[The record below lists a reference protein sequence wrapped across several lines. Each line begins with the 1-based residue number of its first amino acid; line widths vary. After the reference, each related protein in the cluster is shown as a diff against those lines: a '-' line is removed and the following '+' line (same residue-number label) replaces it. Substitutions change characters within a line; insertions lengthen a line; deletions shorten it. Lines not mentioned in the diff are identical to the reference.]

1 MTSPSISG
9 SAGERPV
16 PEPGPGTARPAGP
29 GVPLSVWAGLP
40 APDCAPPGQ
49 SCGPVTTAV
58 AARVTGSFSRPG
70 DLVVAVDGS
79 PAAAEAAACAG
90 RLVLSLAPGGP
101 ARLLAAG
108 GPGAGTA
115 ALVIVGCPGPEPD
128 GGGLLYAACERVLRP
143 GGVLAVITPGP
154 GGDGP
159 PGDLDGQVVA
169 AARAAGLGYAQ
180 HVVLVHAAV
189 DGDRLDP
196 AGPASGTASPPGG
209 TRVHSDLL
217 VFTKPG
223 KPVSSAE
230 LKDSQPELP
239 GGSRRSPAAD
249 PWVHGEDGDP
259 VS

>member
-1 MTSPSISG
+1 MTPPSLPG

-16 PEPGPGTARPAGP
+16 RAPGPRAGRPAGP

-49 SCGPVTTAV
+49 PCGGPVTTAA
-58 AARVTGSFSRPG
+58 AARVTESFSRPG
-70 DLVVAVDGS
+70 DLVVAIDGS
-79 PAAAEAAACAG
+79 PAAASAAAAAG
-90 RLVLSLAPGGP
+90 RVVLGLAPGGP

-108 GPGAGTA
+108 DPGAGTA
-115 ALVIVGCPGPEPD
+115 ALVITGCPGPDPD

-159 PGDLDGQVVA
+159 PGDLAGHVVA
-169 AARAAGLGYAQ
+169 AARAAGLAYAQ
-180 HVVLVHAAV
+180 HIVLVHAAI

-196 AGPASGTASPPGG
+196 ASPAPGTASPPGG

-223 KPVSSAE
+223 
-230 LKDSQPELP
+230 
-239 GGSRRSPAAD
+239 GSRP
-249 PWVHGEDGDP
+249 
-259 VS
+259 

>member
-1 MTSPSISG
+1 MTQPSLSG

-40 APDCAPPGQ
+40 APDCAPTGQ
-49 SCGPVTTAV
+49 PCGGPVTTAA

-70 DLVVAVDGS
+70 DLVVAIDCS
-79 PAAAEAAACAG
+79 PAAAGAAAATG
-90 RLVLSLAPGGP
+90 RVVLGLAPGGP

-108 GPGAGTA
+108 DPGAGTA
-115 ALVIVGCPGPEPD
+115 ALVIAGCPGPEPD

-154 GGDGP
+154 GDGSVA
-159 PGDLDGQVVA
+159 GDLPGHVVA
-169 AARAAGLGYAQ
+169 AARAAGLSYAQ
-180 HVVLVHAAV
+180 HIVLVHAAV

-196 AGPASGTASPPGG
+196 ASPASCTAGPPGG
-209 TRVHSDLL
+209 TRAHSDLL

-223 KPVSSAE
+223 GTRP
-230 LKDSQPELP
+230 
-239 GGSRRSPAAD
+239 
-249 PWVHGEDGDP
+249 
-259 VS
+259 

>member
-1 MTSPSISG
+1 MTSPSLSG

-16 PEPGPGTARPAGP
+16 PVPGPGTARPSGP

-49 SCGPVTTAV
+49 SCGPVTTAA

-70 DLVVAVDGS
+70 DLVVAIDCS
-79 PAAAEAAACAG
+79 PAAAGAASATG
-90 RLVLSLAPGGP
+90 RVVLGLAPGGP

-108 GPGAGTA
+108 DPGAGTA
-115 ALVIVGCPGPEPD
+115 ALVITGSPDPEAD

-154 GGDGP
+154 G
-159 PGDLDGQVVA
+159 DLAGHVVA
-169 AARAAGLGYAQ
+169 AARAAGLAYAQ
-180 HVVLVHAAV
+180 HIVLVHAAV

-196 AGPASGTASPPGG
+196 ASPVSGTARAPGG

-223 KPVSSAE
+223 GTRP
-230 LKDSQPELP
+230 
-239 GGSRRSPAAD
+239 
-249 PWVHGEDGDP
+249 
-259 VS
+259 